1 MAYTGSNRR
10 NIPTADMVISLCI
23 LTLFVG
29 SMMTNLIVVDAKNN
43 RTTPKCDGPESCKK
57 TECINGDCEIT
68 ITNSSDV
75 SSSFRTQ
82 DTEKISNAHIETLI
96 TKLIEDKMSTNGN
109 ERLG

>member
-1 MAYTGSNRR
+1 
-10 NIPTADMVISLCI
+10 
-23 LTLFVG
+23 
-29 SMMTNLIVVDAKNN
+29 MMTNLIVVDAKNN
-43 RTTPKCDGPESCKK
+43 RTRPKCDGPESCKK